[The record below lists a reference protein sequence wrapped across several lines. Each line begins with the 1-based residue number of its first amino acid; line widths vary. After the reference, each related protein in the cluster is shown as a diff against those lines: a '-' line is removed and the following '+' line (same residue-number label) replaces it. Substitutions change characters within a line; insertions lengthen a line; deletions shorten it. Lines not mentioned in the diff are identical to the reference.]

1 MYGLLD
7 TNSSSL
13 SITASKSLFLRDENS
28 LRNNSLEASIRSA
41 LNSFLPVNDLVSKSG
56 WKNRYADIENVTPSD

>member
-28 LRNNSLEASIRSA
+28 LGNNSLEASIRSA